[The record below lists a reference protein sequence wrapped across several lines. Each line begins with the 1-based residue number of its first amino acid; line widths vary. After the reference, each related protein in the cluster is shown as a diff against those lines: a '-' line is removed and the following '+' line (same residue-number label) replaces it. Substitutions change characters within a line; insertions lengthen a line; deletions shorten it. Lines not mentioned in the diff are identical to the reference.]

1 MSKRWKNLVSI
12 KESANEGRTNVII
25 RIDNAATDNGKY
37 SAWMF
42 IFLRFLT
49 SVSMPIAISR

>member
-1 MSKRWKNLVSI
+1 MEESCFNKRVCY
-12 KESANEGRTNVII
+12 EGRTNVII

-42 IFLRFLT
+42 IFLAILT
-49 SVSMPIAISR
+49 SVACLLLLADKEFC